1 MNTQKILFSIIF
13 LFITC
18 SPIVAQVNSPDIPES
33 DLSKFSQIF
42 EELRALDEQ
51 IQCDMIEIV
60 SHEKMNIER
69 FNQLYQKDL
78 DPAQE
83 INLTK
88 EEKIKYDHIVNE
100 IEKLQVSFQRD
111 VENTIKK
118 AGLTVEKYQEI
129 ATRLQIDSNL
139 QERLRRAIKN

>member
-1 MNTQKILFSIIF
+1 
-13 LFITC
+13 
-18 SPIVAQVNSPDIPES
+18 
-33 DLSKFSQIF
+33 
-42 EELRALDEQ
+42 
-51 IQCDMIEIV
+51 MIEIV